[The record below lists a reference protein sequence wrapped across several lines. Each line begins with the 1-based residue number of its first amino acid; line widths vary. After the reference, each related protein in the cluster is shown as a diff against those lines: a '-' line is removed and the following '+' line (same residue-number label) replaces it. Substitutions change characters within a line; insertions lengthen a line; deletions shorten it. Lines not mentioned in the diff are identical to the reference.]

1 MSSAVIV
8 KLTNGDTLM
17 AGLIHENDNT
27 IIVEN
32 PVMVKVMQ
40 QSTPQGIIERT
51 VTAPF
56 CSLTDD
62 KEFSLDRRHVL
73 FVSNLHP
80 AVEAMYYRIVDAF
93 GDEMHS
99 FLDQLGSRIEQEDY
113 QEPDEEDLFL
123 VIPEEQKIH

>member
-1 MSSAVIV
+1 MIV

-17 AGLIHENDNT
+17 ADLVHENDYT

-32 PVMVKVMQ
+32 PVMVKTIQ
-40 QSTPQGIIERT
+40 QNSPLGIIERT

-93 GDEMHS
+93 GEETNS

-113 QEPDEEDLFL
+113 QEPNEDDYFF
-123 VIPEEQKIH
+123 VIPEETKIH